1 VSRRRI
7 PTVDIV
13 RGVLMALI
21 MCTHGLS
28 NVDPNLTSSRA
39 VDAFRVLLSGTV
51 GFATVSGMLMGY
63 FVVTKADDI
72 DRVIHRYA
80 ARAALLVFFA
90 HPLIAVALYGPVGG
104 GKSFLD
110 FTARAVFITD
120 VLAFIFLTVV
130 PVLPR
135 VPARA
140 RLVLGITFIVVGRV
154 LLLMPA
160 PNMALLLVRDILAG
174 VDPPAK
180 SVLRSTYPLLSVAG
194 MFLVGSWL
202 GHRFAVAERAGRLA
216 ELARR
221 MLGACA
227 WLIVA
232 SGAMM
237 AVWVACKMHIAGL
250 DLWPVR
256 RVLYPDYSL
265 TTYPAYLAGTLLLVA
280 LLMTRATVGRVERFF
295 LAFGKTSLFSYIVQ
309 YYLLQ
314 TIPWLLHWK
323 HHLHPWQAL
332 VYLAITMPLMN
343 AAAALYDRYKSGTL
357 SRPVPGATPRGG
369 AVP

>member
-1 VSRRRI
+1 
-7 PTVDIV
+7 
-13 RGVLMALI
+13 MALI
-21 MCTHGLS
+21 MCTHALG
-28 NVDPNLTSSRA
+28 NVDPHLKSSRA
-39 VDAFRVLLSGTV
+39 VDACRVLLSGIV

-63 FVVTKADDI
+63 FIVTKADDI
-72 DRVIHRYA
+72 ERVVHRYA
-80 ARAALLVFFA
+80 ARAALLVFVA

-104 GKSFLD
+104 GRSFLD
-110 FTARAVFITD
+110 FTARTVFITD

-135 VPARA
+135 VPPRA
-140 RLVLGITFIVVGRV
+140 RLAVGIAFIIVGRA

-160 PNMALLLVRDILAG
+160 PNTALLLVRDILAG
-174 VDPPAK
+174 VDPPVK
-180 SVLRSTYPLLSVAG
+180 SVLLSTYPLLSVAG

-202 GHRFAVAERAGRLA
+202 GHRFALAERAGELP

-232 SGAMM
+232 SGAML
-237 AVWVACKMHIAGL
+237 AVWFACKMHVAGL
-250 DLWPVR
+250 DLWSLR
-256 RVLYPDYSL
+256 RLLYPDYSL
-265 TTYPAYLAGTLLLVA
+265 TTYPAYLAGTLLLLA
-280 LLMTRATVGRVERFF
+280 LLMTRAKVGRVQRLF
-295 LAFGKTSLFSYIVQ
+295 LAFGKTSLFSYVVQ

-314 TIPWLLHWK
+314 TIPWLLRWK
-323 HHLHPWQAL
+323 HRLHPWQVL
-332 VYLAITMPLMN
+332 VYLAITMPLIH

-357 SRPVPGATPRGG
+357 GRPLPGASPRGG